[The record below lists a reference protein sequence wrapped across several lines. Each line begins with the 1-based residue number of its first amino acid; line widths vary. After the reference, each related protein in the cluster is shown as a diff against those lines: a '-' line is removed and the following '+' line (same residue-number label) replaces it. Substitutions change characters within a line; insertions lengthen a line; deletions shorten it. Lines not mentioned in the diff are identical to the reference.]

1 MYSASCGFLGG
12 SGGVV
17 KKKST
22 AFTDMD
28 LLGKE
33 NKKKD

>member
-12 SGGVV
+12 NGGVV
-17 KKKST
+17 KKTST
-22 AFTDMD
+22 VCTDMD
-28 LLGKE
+28 LSGKE